1 MALAAEACI
10 VALLGRD
17 DGARQQLRKA
27 LQDLGAAVAFEAEPK
42 GADAAVVLQHRPNV
56 VIVNLAEGMDDD
68 IDHLQSVFDA
78 PGVNVVFNDAD
89 VSASL
94 EGWDLARWAR
104 HLASKVLGHE
114 DTMPPPPAGA
124 TRPGVA
130 SVTAVAPATVT
141 EVARVVAPVE
151 PVAEDPIAL
160 EPAAP
165 DAELAA
171 FGLVD
176 EVMAEP
182 EPRPAA
188 AIESADHGSTNESA
202 SDFFFDRVDDAATQG
217 AGLDVDVSSIE
228 MAMAMADGPA
238 PERLS
243 STPEPVESDSFGAV
257 ELAEHE
263 VEFDL
268 SIETD
273 VAQPA
278 QAPETDETV
287 GLDTSVEALAAVEGE
302 DPASSFDWDLD
313 EVTADA
319 PVGEVVRSDEDE
331 ISIPTVNWSLDD
343 VADAQADDTGLLDDQ
358 VAALA
363 AQLDAFERVET
374 DRPQIEELHFPSEP
388 EPDTSA
394 PASVAPEATE
404 VSKPASGSSF
414 GDLSLNLSDDVE
426 VASAAPKAGSN
437 FDFSKVADLGLEPI
451 DEQADDAVD
460 PLLVA
465 MGLAEAPS
473 LEEFYQSSDSTAPAS
488 TGISRVV
495 VLGAS
500 IGGPDA
506 LRSFLAELPVNFPA
520 VFLIVQHLE
529 SGYFERLAQ
538 QLQKATSVPVK
549 LATDNMVVKAGA
561 VLVVPANER
570 VSLEPTGR
578 VVFRPHDA
586 PPHYTPSI
594 DDVLRDVA
602 DRFGKRATA
611 IIFSGM
617 AGDAVEGA
625 VYLTSKGGEVWAQDP
640 QSCVVSSMV
649 DGARARGVVEFTGS
663 PRELAARCIAQ
674 FGS

>member
-228 MAMAMADGPA
+228 MAMAESLSQVPSETEKRKAVLRAWLARTTSYNLYRSFPA
-238 PERLS
+238 MLPYEALSPDDLVQGDTEFPIVTLAYGDVLLCSAHGHVLELPAVRPMSELIERLNS
-243 STPEPVESDSFGAV
+243 GHPIAV
-257 ELAEHE
+257 ASL
-263 VEFDL
+263 
-268 SIETD
+268 IET
-273 VAQPA
+273 V
-278 QAPETDETV
+278 
-287 GLDTSVEALAAVEGE
+287 
-302 DPASSFDWDLD
+302 
-313 EVTADA
+313 
-319 PVGEVVRSDEDE
+319 
-331 ISIPTVNWSLDD
+331 
-343 VADAQADDTGLLDDQ
+343 
-358 VAALA
+358 
-363 AQLDAFERVET
+363 
-374 DRPQIEELHFPSEP
+374 
-388 EPDTSA
+388 
-394 PASVAPEATE
+394 
-404 VSKPASGSSF
+404 
-414 GDLSLNLSDDVE
+414 
-426 VASAAPKAGSN
+426 VASARLDGH
-437 FDFSKVADLGLEPI
+437 E
-451 DEQADDAVD
+451 
-460 PLLVA
+460 
-465 MGLAEAPS
+465 
-473 LEEFYQSSDSTAPAS
+473 
-488 TGISRVV
+488 
-495 VLGAS
+495 
-500 IGGPDA
+500 
-506 LRSFLAELPVNFPA
+506 A
-520 VFLIVQHLE
+520 VFTIEADQIKSILE
-529 SGYFERLAQ
+529 SLCAMRAI
-538 QLQKATSVPVK
+538 VK
-549 LATDNMVVKAGA
+549 NT
-561 VLVVPANER
+561 
-570 VSLEPTGR
+570 
-578 VVFRPHDA
+578 
-586 PPHYTPSI
+586 
-594 DDVLRDVA
+594 
-602 DRFGKRATA
+602 
-611 IIFSGM
+611 
-617 AGDAVEGA
+617 
-625 VYLTSKGGEVWAQDP
+625 
-640 QSCVVSSMV
+640 
-649 DGARARGVVEFTGS
+649 
-663 PRELAARCIAQ
+663 
-674 FGS
+674 